1 MVGSLLVNI
10 HLDDQEGGDN
20 IDGTEGEV
28 VRIGSGWNWLRIIS
42 SGWIWY

>member
-1 MVGSLLVNI
+1 MTKKEV
-10 HLDDQEGGDN
+10 
-20 IDGTEGEV
+20 DGTEGEV